1 MRMRHFWR
9 WPLLCSMLFGLAS
22 AGSVAAVD
30 TTGTAGAGKS
40 MSRDNLPRLAHD
52 PRFHDRIEAIRAW
65 TREARAGR
73 NRPATLRLLADRVE
87 RAAEQLAGL
96 PVSAGPQENAAQA
109 VLAELLEGADALR
122 SARKSVRTA
131 GLARIDGAL
140 HEHGRYFDPP
150 SIVANHPG
158 PGTA

>member
-1 MRMRHFWR
+1 MRHFWR

-30 TTGTAGAGKS
+30 TTGTAGVGRS
-40 MSRDNLPRLAHD
+40 LSRDDLPRLVHD
-52 PRFHDRIEAIRAW
+52 PRFHDRIEAIRIW
-65 TREARAGR
+65 TREARAGQ
-73 NRPATLRLLADRVE
+73 NRPAALRLLADRVE
-87 RAAEQLAGL
+87 QAAEQMAGL
-96 PVSAGPQENAAQA
+96 PVSAGLHESAAQA

-140 HEHGRYFDPP
+140 QEHARYFDPHFP
-150 SIVANHPG
+150 VANHPG
-158 PGTA
+158 PRTT